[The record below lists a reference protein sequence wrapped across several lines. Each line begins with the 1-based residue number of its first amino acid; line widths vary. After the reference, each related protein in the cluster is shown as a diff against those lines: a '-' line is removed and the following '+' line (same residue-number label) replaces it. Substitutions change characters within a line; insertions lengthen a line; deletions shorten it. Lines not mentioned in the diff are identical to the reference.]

1 MNRTL
6 NGRKVGPVG
15 LGCMGMTWAYGAG
28 DANRAEHVAV
38 IRRALE
44 IGANLI
50 DTADLY
56 GPHTNEELVG
66 EALAGGHR
74 ARAFLATKAGLV
86 NQGGGP
92 FDIKVNGRPE
102 HVRTAIDASLR
113 RLGVEAVDLWQLH
126 RVDPEVPLED
136 TWGAMAEAVQA
147 GKAKAIGLSE
157 VTVEQL
163 ERARSV
169 HPVASVQSELSLWTR
184 EHLPVVRRCEEL
196 GIAFLAYSPLGRG
209 FLTGRI
215 NDRDALADDD
225 WRRNNPRFQEEALR
239 KNARLTEVVARVAE
253 RRGHTPAQVALAWAL
268 AQSTV
273 VIPIPGTRRVSR
285 LEENVAAA
293 RVSLSREDIAEL
305 DALPPAEGSRY

>member
-6 NGRKVGPVG
+6 NGRAVGPVG

-28 DANRAEHVAV
+28 DADRAEHVAV

-44 IGANLI
+44 LGANVI
-50 DTADLY
+50 DTADIY
-56 GPHTNEELVG
+56 GPHTNEVLVG

-74 ARAFLATKAGLV
+74 ARAFLATKVGLV

-102 HVRTAIDASLR
+102 RVRTAIDDSLR
-113 RLGVEAVDLWQLH
+113 RLGVESVDLWQLH
-126 RVDPEVPLED
+126 RVDPEVPLEE
-136 TWGAMAEAVQA
+136 TWGAMAEAVRA

-184 EHLPVVRRCEEL
+184 DHLPVVRRCEEL

-209 FLTGRI
+209 FLTGKVA
-215 NDRDALADDD
+215 DRDALDQDD

-268 AQSTV
+268 AQSPV
-273 VIPIPGTRRVSR
+273 VIPIPGTRKLSR

-293 RVSLSREDIAEL
+293 RVALTREDLAEL
-305 DALPPAEGSRY
+305 DALPPAEGARY

>member
-6 NGRKVGPVG
+6 NGREVGPVG

-28 DANRAEHVAV
+28 DADRAEHLAV

-50 DTADLY
+50 DTADIY
-56 GPHTNEELVG
+56 GPYTNEELVG
-66 EALAGGHR
+66 EAIAGGRR
-74 ARAFLATKAGLV
+74 ARAFVATKMGLV
-86 NQGGGP
+86 NRGGGP
-92 FDIKVNGRPE
+92 FDIKGDGRPE
-102 HVRTAIDASLR
+102 HVRAAIDASLR

-126 RVDPEVPLED
+126 RVDPEVPLEE
-136 TWGAMAEAVQA
+136 TWGAMAEAVRA

-163 ERARSV
+163 ERARAV

-184 EHLPVVRRCEEL
+184 DHLPVVRRCEEL
-196 GIAFLAYSPLGRG
+196 GVAFLAYSPLGRG

-215 NDRDALADDD
+215 ADRDALADDD
-225 WRRNNPRFQEEALR
+225 WRRKNPRFQEEALR

-253 RRGHTPAQVALAWAL
+253 RRGHTPAQVALAWTL
-268 AQSTV
+268 AQSPV

-293 RVSLSREDIAEL
+293 RVALSREDVAEL